1 MALGATRRLA
11 DATGIAF
18 DTARPPASAHRTPR
32 IRESRGIGHPMN
44 QDTVVHL
51 AQQAMELAMKV
62 GGPLLLVGLAI
73 GLIVSVFQAVTQI
86 QEQSLSFIPKI
97 VGVAVVVVVAGPWML
112 GQLLGYTEQ
121 LYRAIPS
128 LVGG

>member
-1 MALGATRRLA
+1 
-11 DATGIAF
+11 
-18 DTARPPASAHRTPR
+18 
-32 IRESRGIGHPMN
+32 MN

-97 VGVAVVVVVAGPWML
+97 VGIAAVIVIAGPWML
-112 GQLLGYTEQ
+112 GQLLGYTEE
-121 LYRAIPS
+121 LFRSIPS
-128 LVGG
+128 LVGS

>member
-1 MALGATRRLA
+1 
-11 DATGIAF
+11 
-18 DTARPPASAHRTPR
+18 
-32 IRESRGIGHPMN
+32 MN

-97 VGVAVVVVVAGPWML
+97 IGVAAVIVIAGPWML
-112 GQLLGYTEQ
+112 GQLLGYTEE
-121 LYRAIPS
+121 LFRSIPS
-128 LVGG
+128 LVGS

>member
-1 MALGATRRLA
+1 M
-11 DATGIAF
+11 D
-18 DTARPPASAHRTPR
+18 
-32 IRESRGIGHPMN
+32 

-62 GGPLLLVGLAI
+62 GGPLMLVGLAI

-86 QEQSLSFIPKI
+86 QEHSLSFIPKI
-97 VGVAVVVVVAGPWML
+97 VGVAVVIVVAGPWML
-112 GQLLGYTEQ
+112 GQIVSYTAD
-121 LYRAIPS
+121 LYASIPS